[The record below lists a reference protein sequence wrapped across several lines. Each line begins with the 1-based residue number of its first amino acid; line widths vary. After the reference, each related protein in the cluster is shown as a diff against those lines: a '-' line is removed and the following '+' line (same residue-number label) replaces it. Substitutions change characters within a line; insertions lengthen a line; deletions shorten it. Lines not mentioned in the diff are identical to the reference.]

1 MKITFQRT
9 DTNQNVERQKMA
21 YKEASVQRIGTESGY
36 ALDIS
41 GTVMDNEIYKS
52 QGKTMEEVMQEA

>member
-9 DTNQNVERQKMA
+9 DTNQNVERQKTA

-52 QGKTMEEVMQEA
+52 